1 MNKEFIKVRTAT
13 DIAISS
19 SLFVLGI
26 LLIVL
31 PAPASARFCGFLLL
45 IVCAALLAILK
56 TGWQDPKTKERYCK
70 REIFF
75 PRGCKAEVLDA
86 LENHMLNV
94 DVAVEAKG
102 EGLMMEIYYSK
113 QSRKAFLSLFEYVPY
128 SYKPVSPTF
137 EYTIDEVTKLLG

>member
-13 DIAISS
+13 DIAISF
-19 SLFVLGI
+19 SLLALGI

-70 REIFF
+70 KEIFF

-86 LENHMLNV
+86 LENHT
-94 DVAVEAKG
+94 DISGEAKG

-113 QSRKAFLSLFEYVPY
+113 QSRKAFISLFEYVPY

>member
-13 DIAISS
+13 DIAISF
-19 SLFVLGI
+19 SLLALGI

-70 REIFF
+70 KEIFF

-86 LENHMLNV
+86 LENHT
-94 DVAVEAKG
+94 DISGEAKG

-113 QSRKAFLSLFEYVPY
+113 QSRKAFIRLFEYVPY
-128 SYKPVSPTF
+128 RYEPVSPTF